1 MAAPYRIRPARAGD
15 VPDVAAIERHV
26 FADPW
31 SANDFAECV
40 SSGVLFLVADALG
53 GVAGYVVARSVR
65 DEGEILNLSV
75 AAAHR
80 RRGIGR
86 GLVERA
92 LALLADRGVQAV
104 YLEVRESNAVA
115 RELYRSLGFAEVG
128 RRGRYYD
135 HPVEDAVILK
145 AALKRARAAA
155 TL

>member
-1 MAAPYRIRPARAGD
+1 
-15 VPDVAAIERHV
+15 VIERSV

-40 SSGVLFLVADALG
+40 STGVLFLVADERGA
-53 GVAGYVVARSVR
+53 VAGYVVARSAR
-65 DEGEILNLSV
+65 DEGEILNLGV
-75 AAAHR
+75 AAAQR

-92 LALLADRGVQAV
+92 LALLEERGVQAV

-115 RELYRSLGFAEVG
+115 RGLYRSLGFAEVG

-135 HPVEDAVILK
+135 HPIEDAVILR
-145 AALKRARAAA
+145 AALTRARAAA
-155 TL
+155 KL

>member
-1 MAAPYRIRPARAGD
+1 M
-15 VPDVAAIERHV
+15 IERNV

-40 SSGVLFLVADALG
+40 STGVLFLVAGEG
-53 GVAGYVVARSVR
+53 GAVAGYVVARSAR
-65 DEGEILNLSV
+65 DEGEILNLGV
-75 AAAHR
+75 AGAHR

-92 LALLADRGVQAV
+92 LALLEERGVRAV

-135 HPVEDAVILK
+135 HPVEDAVILR
-145 AALKRARAAA
+145 AALTRARAAA
-155 TL
+155 KL